1 MCLKEKSTSEKLD
14 MLYRKSLYL
23 VALNLASTQNLDPSS
38 VADIRRQYGDHLYSK
53 GDYDGAMNQYVQ
65 TIGHLQPSYVV
76 RKVKIVQ
83 MLFLRRLLTTPLR
96 TVPRCAKNPQS
107 RYLPTRVTFT
117 RPC

>member
-23 VALNLASTQNLDPSS
+23 VALNLASTQNLDAAN
-38 VADIRRQYGDHLYSK
+38 VADIRRQFGDHLYTK

-76 RKVKIVQ
+76 RKVVSCYLLRQ
-83 MLFLRRLLTTPLR
+83 SSTCLYLTNSTWMLRESTIL
-96 TVPRCAKNPQS
+96 
-107 RYLPTRVTFT
+107 
-117 RPC
+117 